1 MIQLTSKFSP
11 TVFNSFFLGGF
22 ECSTHRRHDDRRLDL
37 LVATKHDRWVTD
49 DYRQLA
55 EHGIRAVRDGIR
67 WHLVE
72 RSPGRYDWA
81 SFLPMLRAARD
92 NGTQVIWDLCHYGWP
107 DDIDIWKPAFVERF
121 ARFAKAAASLVRNET
136 DAIPFFCPINEI
148 SYFSWAGGDVAR
160 FYPLGKERGA
170 ELKSQLVRAS
180 IAAIEAVRGVEPRA
194 RFMQPDPLIN
204 VAASPWCPLQDD
216 RVEAENYRCAQY
228 QSWDMLAGFEFPELG
243 GKPEYLDIIGVNYYS
258 DNQWIIGGRT
268 ADLHAA
274 RARPFQTLEL
284 GHPLYRPF
292 RELLIDIYAR
302 YGRPLLISETGAE
315 SWAQAMWLRY
325 VADEVRSALVCGVP
339 VEGICL
345 YPIIHY
351 PGWLDDRHC
360 ECGLLGIGNEQG
372 HRSIDEG
379 VAHTLRREQKFFA
392 NLFQRDQEKDSAVKT
407 AGQVISHALKN

>member
-1 MIQLTSKFSP
+1 MIQPTSKFSP
-11 TVFNSFFLGGF
+11 SLFKSFFLGGF
-22 ECSTHRRHDDRRLDL
+22 ECSTHRRHDDKRLDL
-37 LVATKHDRWVTD
+37 LAATKHDRLVAE
-49 DYRQLA
+49 DYRQLI
-55 EHGIRAVRDGIR
+55 EHGIHAVRDGIR

-72 RSPGRYDWA
+72 RSPGHYDWT
-81 SFLPMLRAARD
+81 SFLPMLYAARD

-107 DDIDIWKPAFVERF
+107 DDLDIWKPAFVERF

-136 DAIPFFCPINEI
+136 DTIPFFCPINEI

-194 RFMQPDPLIN
+194 RFVQPDPLIS
-204 VAASPWCPLQDD
+204 VSASPWCPLQED

-228 QSWDMLAGFEFPELG
+228 QGWDMLAGFEFPELG

-268 ADLHAA
+268 ADLDAGY
-274 RARPFQTLEL
+274 ARPFQTVEL

-292 RELLIDIYAR
+292 RELLIEIYGR

-315 SWAQAMWLRY
+315 SAAQAMWLRY
-325 VADEVRSALVCGVP
+325 VADEVRSTLACGVP
-339 VEGICL
+339 IEGICL

-360 ECGLLGIGNEQG
+360 ECGLLGIEDAQG

-392 NLFQRDQEKDSAVKT
+392 NLFWREPQRGSAVK
-407 AGQVISHALKN
+407 AVGQVTSHELEN